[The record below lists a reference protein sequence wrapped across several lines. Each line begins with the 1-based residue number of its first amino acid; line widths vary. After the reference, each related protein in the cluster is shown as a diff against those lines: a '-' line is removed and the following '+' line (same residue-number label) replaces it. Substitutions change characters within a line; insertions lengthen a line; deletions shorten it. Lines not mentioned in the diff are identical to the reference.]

1 MAEPGPL
8 LCHTQRGLPGLDVAR
23 PARPPERLRTCRPG
37 LAEAAACLL
46 LIGADGIASAHL
58 NLLRQ
63 NALVG
68 HFHAELKKCARLGKG
83 SIAEAGDAVSSYA
96 AVVSVLRL

>member
-8 LCHTQRGLPGLDVAR
+8 LDVAR

-46 LIGADGIASAHL
+46 LIGAYGIASAHL

-63 NALVG
+63 NVLVG

-96 AVVSVLRL
+96 AVVSVLGS